1 MKNFIEV
8 YDNALSK
15 DECKS
20 IIDFFEETN
29 ICQDENGFMCKKE
42 GMTGFPPRVDKNI
55 KISTDIGMSFNLS
68 GHYIN
73 QMIMKSLAK
82 HTRKYIENNIEL
94 KLIST
99 WGILD
104 YYNLQKYEPTQGY
117 VNLHCE
123 NFNMK
128 SNKRCLVWMFYLNS
142 VLDNGGTYFS
152 NYDLTLDAVE
162 GRLVIWPAYW
172 THFHQG
178 IVSTSQEKYIATGWC
193 EKIESSTV
201 IRKLKNK

>member
-55 KISTDIGMSFNLS
+55 KNSTDIGMSFNLS

-104 YYNLQKYEPTQGY
+104 YYNLQKYEPNQAYFG
-117 VNLHCE
+117 LHCE
-123 NFNMK
+123 NEGPNFGIN
-128 SNKRCLVWMFYLNS
+128 RVLVWMFYLNT
-142 VLDNGGTYFS
+142 VTDDGGTYFD
-152 NYDLTLDAVE
+152 NYDLTLNAVE
-162 GRLVIWPAYW
+162 GRCVIWPAYW
-172 THFHQG
+172 THMHRG
-178 IVSTSQEKYIATGWC
+178 IVSKTESKYIVTGWFNF
-193 EKIESSTV
+193 IDNV
-201 IRKLKNK
+201 